1 MSKLLDELKEIFEV
15 DQIDTTLSFEE
26 LEEWDSLNALVLLG
40 YLEDQLG
47 TQMAAEDIVKF
58 TTIGDFLEH
67 FERK

>member
-15 DQIDTTLSFEE
+15 DQIDTTLNFEE

-58 TTIGDFLEH
+58 PTIGDFLEH